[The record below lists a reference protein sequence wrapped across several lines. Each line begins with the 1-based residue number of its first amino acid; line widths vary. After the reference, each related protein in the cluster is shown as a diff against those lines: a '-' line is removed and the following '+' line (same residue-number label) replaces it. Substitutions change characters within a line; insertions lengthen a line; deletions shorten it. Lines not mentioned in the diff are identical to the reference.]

1 MIIMIITVFVCLLY
15 LFRQQN
21 QICTFYCT
29 VFVPLVAQAI
39 LVLYVLTDCRKW
51 LCPCVCACVCV
62 CGTKMKPG
70 IERDSQRTRSTPI
83 GQFKSLSYHFI
94 IKDLPHKTFKDQN
107 SGDDMTCLRFANFH
121 VACRYL
127 GQGNNFA
134 NTQNPSTLKNKEGL
148 SAEYGLFRCLP
159 LTDCHKE
166 VQSSSVAD
174 FSTRQIFI
182 FPSCQCCI

>member
-1 MIIMIITVFVCLLY
+1 MVVPVHVRVC
-15 LFRQQN
+15 
-21 QICTFYCT
+21 
-29 VFVPLVAQAI
+29 V
-39 LVLYVLTDCRKW
+39 YV
-51 LCPCVCACVCV
+51 CVCV
-62 CGTKMKPG
+62 GQKWSQGLKG
-70 IERDSQRTRSTPI
+70 ILRGRGRRQLDNLYPCAQ
-83 GQFKSLSYHFI
+83 SYHFI
-94 IKDLPHKTFKDQN
+94 IKDLPHKTFKDSN
-107 SGDDMTCLRFANFH
+107 SCDDMTCLRFANFH

-134 NTQNPSTLKNKEGL
+134 NTQNPSTLKNKEDL

-182 FPSCQCCI
+182 FPSCQCCIQLQKWNFSVWFSSQFSRN